1 MRRFILLQ
9 GTHAETRGDGTL
21 MVYGVGDVIETDKDL
36 CAIWNKNGQEPRFQ
50 EVT

>member
-9 GTHAETRGDGTL
+9 GTHSQTEPDGSLKIYST
-21 MVYGVGDVIETDKDL
+21 GDVVETDKDL